1 MVDGNEGSALTV
13 GELEQ
18 EALKGDE
25 IDTPIWRINI
35 IEEILLKEDALAFDS
50 EVLSVLDDPNA
61 SQKEI
66 EDLKVK
72 LGPDLFNH
80 LFSIA
85 NSAYHGSLKM
95 GRVRH
100 FFDVVTRLGM
110 EHTKVAILM
119 FAMHRLAR
127 GDMEAELLY
136 VKSFAASVIGRI
148 LARGLGF
155 NDDSARKVELGSLF
169 FHFGFLMMLVYRSRH
184 QDQVFHIDD
193 DFIQRHQLFLTER
206 IITRFNLPDYLLEM
220 IMTRCLSIDRM
231 GVKLSGVV
239 QMAIAI
245 VERSFQQFNN
255 RLVVKSPMSSSDD
268 GGSIT
273 LGFIIEEQ
281 FSAAGLRQYLQIVTQ
296 PLQITE
302 RDTT

>member
-1 MVDGNEGSALTV
+1 MVDVNEGSAFTV

-18 EALKGDE
+18 EVLKGDE
-25 IDTPIWRINI
+25 IDAPIRRISI
-35 IEEILLKEDALAFDS
+35 IEDMLLKEEVLAFDPM
-50 EVLSVLDDPNA
+50 VFSVLDNSNA

-119 FAMHRLAR
+119 FAMRRLAR

-136 VKSFAASVIGRI
+136 VKSFAASVVGRI

-155 NDDSARKVELGSLF
+155 SDNAARKVELGCLI

-184 QDQVFHIDD
+184 QDEEFHIDD
-193 DFIQRHQLFLTER
+193 DFITKYRTSLTER
-206 IITRFNLPDYLLEM
+206 MICRFGLPDYLLEM

-245 VERSFQQFNN
+245 VELSFQRFNN
-255 RLVVKSPMSSSDD
+255 RLVVQSPMPSSDD
-268 GGSIT
+268 GVTIT
-273 LGFIIEEQ
+273 LGSIIDEQ

-296 PLQITE
+296 PSQISEGYTA
-302 RDTT
+302 

>member
-1 MVDGNEGSALTV
+1 MVDVNEGSAFTV

-18 EALKGDE
+18 EVLKGDE
-25 IDTPIWRINI
+25 IDAPIRRISI
-35 IEEILLKEDALAFDS
+35 IEDMLLKEEVLAFDPM
-50 EVLSVLDDPNA
+50 VFSVLDNSNA

-119 FAMHRLAR
+119 FAMRRLAR

-136 VKSFAASVIGRI
+136 VKSFAASVVGRT

-155 NDDSARKVELGSLF
+155 SDNAARKVELGCLI

-184 QDQVFHIDD
+184 QDEEFHIDD
-193 DFIQRHQLFLTER
+193 DFITKYRTSLTER
-206 IITRFNLPDYLLEM
+206 MICRFGLPDYLLEM

-245 VERSFQQFNN
+245 VEMSFQRFNN
-255 RLVVKSPMSSSDD
+255 RLVVQSPMPSSDD
-268 GGSIT
+268 GVTIT
-273 LGFIIEEQ
+273 LGSIIDEQ

-296 PLQITE
+296 PSQISEGYTA
-302 RDTT
+302 

>member
-1 MVDGNEGSALTV
+1 MVDVNGGKNFTV

-18 EALKGDE
+18 EAFQDDE
-25 IDTPIWRINI
+25 IDTPLRRINT
-35 IEEILLKEDALAFDS
+35 IEESLLKEDTLAFDPV
-50 EVLSVLDDPNA
+50 VLSVLDDPNA
-61 SQKEI
+61 SQNEI

-80 LFSIA
+80 LFSMA
-85 NSAYHGSLKM
+85 NSAYHGSLKV

-119 FAMHRLAR
+119 FAMHRLAL
-127 GDMEAELLY
+127 GEIEAELLY
-136 VKSFAASVIGRI
+136 VKSFATSVVGRI

-155 NDDSARKVELGSLF
+155 SDDAARKVELGCLF

-184 QDQVFHIDD
+184 QDEEFHIDD
-193 DFIQRHQLFLTER
+193 DFIAKYSVSLTER
-206 IITRFNLPDYLLEM
+206 MICRFQLPDYLLEM
-220 IMTRCLSIDRM
+220 ITTRCLSIDPM

-245 VERSFQQFNN
+245 VELSFQRFNN
-255 RLVVKSPMSSSDD
+255 RLVVQSPMPSSDD
-268 GGSIT
+268 GVTIT
-273 LGFIIEEQ
+273 LGSIIEEK
-281 FSAAGLRQYLQIVTQ
+281 FSAAGLRQYLQIVTH
-296 PLQITE
+296 PLQISE
-302 RDTT
+302 RRTT